1 MDMTIAFD
9 TARALAWRARA
20 TSWPCATRRC

>member
-20 TSWPCATRRC
+20 TS